1 MHLAK
6 STICF
11 DDDDGY
17 EDDDVGDDDGGGYGQ
32 DLR

>member
-11 DDDDGY
+11 DDGY
-17 EDDDVGDDDGGGYGQ
+17 EDDDGGDDDGDGCDQ